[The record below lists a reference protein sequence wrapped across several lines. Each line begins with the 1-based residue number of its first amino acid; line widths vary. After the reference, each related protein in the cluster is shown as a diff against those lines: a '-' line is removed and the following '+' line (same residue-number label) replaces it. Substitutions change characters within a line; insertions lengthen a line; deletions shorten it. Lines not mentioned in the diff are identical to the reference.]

1 LFKKPQN
8 IFVFSRIGAVVLLSA
23 LLLAGCGRK
32 PVVLKV
38 NLKKYRFEPPVL
50 RVKRGQTV
58 TLELQTSD
66 VRHGF
71 LVPDLNLQQ
80 AVPPG
85 QPVTLTFKADRRGA
99 FPMQC
104 NIICGPGHDEMTGT
118 IIVE

>member
-1 LFKKPQN
+1 L
-8 IFVFSRIGAVVLLSA
+8 LLSA
-23 LLLAGCGRK
+23 VLLAGCGRE

-71 LVPDLNLQQ
+71 LVPDLNLKQ
-80 AVPPG
+80 AVAPG

-99 FPMQC
+99 FSMQC

>member
-1 LFKKPQN
+1 ML
-8 IFVFSRIGAVVLLSA
+8 GVV
-23 LLLAGCGRK
+23 LLAGCAPK

-38 NLKKYRFEPPVL
+38 TLKRYSFDPPVL

-71 LVPDLNLQQ
+71 FVPELALRQ
-80 AVPPG
+80 AVAPG
-85 QPVTLTFKADRRGA
+85 RPVTVTFKADRRGA
-99 FPMQC
+99 FAMQC

-118 IIVE
+118 LIVE